1 MSYITFAETEDIAS
15 YSQVSVYYYDKE
27 HPDGV
32 YAENPVVLQRSDS
45 NGRKYYLIKLAEPI
59 TANKVRLGF
68 ARGYNLYNIVIAE
81 VNFYH
86 YDSLEDDILALYEND
101 LQTSLREGV
110 TEETINELQKR
121 LDSVDEKSGE
131 YHPERAVL
139 QRELDNA
146 RGLLEHGFN
155 DVIEIKPQITA
166 RRDAHLGFSGL
177 NAWQP
182 LGITAYE
189 GEQIV
194 IYVGH
199 NQLKT
204 GSNSALK
211 LIATQY
217 HAEAGAFASEVASLK
232 VGRNEITIPAIQSLA
247 CEGGGALYIQY
258 TGDNGNDRYAVRV
271 NGGVKEPVLDLY
283 GVTDEAE
290 RLERV
295 SAYVGELEEH
305 VASQE
310 ALHREK
316 HETAGEGNK
325 VNRAYD
331 KQNCILGATEIMLD
345 QMMLSV
351 SAEQIL
357 AGLGSGS
364 TQEKAAR
371 LNQSLR
377 AMDEMLELFYHHKGL
392 SDDPSAPATDRMPA
406 AHLNIRYMR
415 MFAGAFMYASGN
427 HIGIEWGSVPGLAT
441 SVPVQSENG
450 KYLSGNYFGWGI
462 AHEIGHNINQGSY
475 AIAEVTNNYFAVL
488 AQAKDRNDSV
498 RFQYKDVY
506 KKVTSNTVGHP
517 SNVFTHLAM
526 YWQLH
531 LAYDRGYNYKIYDSY
546 QEQQE
551 NLFYARVDSYSRNT
565 SLAPGN
571 LNLNGGSDQ
580 NIMRLACA
588 AAGRNLTEFFMRWG
602 LVPDQETSSYAGQ
615 FPKEERALYYLTDDA
630 RVYEIGRASCRERV

>member
-1 MSYITFAETEDIAS
+1 MLFRSQMSYITFAETEDIAS

-232 VGRNEITIPAIQSLA
+232 VGRNEITIPAIQSL
-247 CEGGGALYIQY
+247 
-258 TGDNGNDRYAVRV
+258 DR
-271 NGGVKEPVLDLY
+271 K
-283 GVTDEAE
+283 
-290 RLERV
+290 
-295 SAYVGELEEH
+295 
-305 VASQE
+305 
-310 ALHREK
+310 
-316 HETAGEGNK
+316 
-325 VNRAYD
+325 
-331 KQNCILGATEIMLD
+331 
-345 QMMLSV
+345 SV
-351 SAEQIL
+351 
-357 AGLGSGS
+357 
-364 TQEKAAR
+364 
-371 LNQSLR
+371 
-377 AMDEMLELFYHHKGL
+377 
-392 SDDPSAPATDRMPA
+392 
-406 AHLNIRYMR
+406 
-415 MFAGAFMYASGN
+415 
-427 HIGIEWGSVPGLAT
+427 V
-441 SVPVQSENG
+441 
-450 KYLSGNYFGWGI
+450 
-462 AHEIGHNINQGSY
+462 
-475 AIAEVTNNYFAVL
+475 
-488 AQAKDRNDSV
+488 
-498 RFQYKDVY
+498 
-506 KKVTSNTVGHP
+506 
-517 SNVFTHLAM
+517 
-526 YWQLH
+526 
-531 LAYDRGYNYKIYDSY
+531 
-546 QEQQE
+546 
-551 NLFYARVDSYSRNT
+551 
-565 SLAPGN
+565 
-571 LNLNGGSDQ
+571 
-580 NIMRLACA
+580 
-588 AAGRNLTEFFMRWG
+588 
-602 LVPDQETSSYAGQ
+602 
-615 FPKEERALYYLTDDA
+615 
-630 RVYEIGRASCRERV
+630 

>member
-1 MSYITFAETEDIAS
+1 
-15 YSQVSVYYYDKE
+15 
-27 HPDGV
+27 
-32 YAENPVVLQRSDS
+32 
-45 NGRKYYLIKLAEPI
+45 
-59 TANKVRLGF
+59 
-68 ARGYNLYNIVIAE
+68 
-81 VNFYH
+81 
-86 YDSLEDDILALYEND
+86 
-101 LQTSLREGV
+101 
-110 TEETINELQKR
+110 
-121 LDSVDEKSGE
+121 
-131 YHPERAVL
+131 
-139 QRELDNA
+139 
-146 RGLLEHGFN
+146 
-155 DVIEIKPQITA
+155 
-166 RRDAHLGFSGL
+166 GFSGL

-199 NQLKT
+199 NQLRT

-247 CEGGGALYIQY
+247 FEGGGALYIQY
-258 TGDNGNDRYAVRV
+258 TGNNSNDRYAVRV
-271 NGGVKEPVLDLY
+271 NGGVREPVLDLY
-283 GVTDEAE
+283 GVTDEAV
-290 RLERV
+290 RIERV
-295 SAYVGELEEH
+295 SAYVEELEEH

-310 ALHREK
+310 ALHKEK

-331 KQNCILGATEIMLD
+331 KQNCILGATEIVLD
-345 QMMLSV
+345 QMMLSL

-364 TQEKAAR
+364 SEEKAAK
-371 LNQSLR
+371 LSQSLR

-392 SDDPSAPATDRMPA
+392 SDDPAAPATDRMPA
-406 AHLNIRYMR
+406 RHLNIRYMR

-498 RFQYKDVY
+498 RFQYDNVY
-506 KKVTSNTVGHP
+506 KKVTSNT
-517 SNVFTHLAM
+517 
-526 YWQLH
+526 
-531 LAYDRGYNYKIYDSY
+531 
-546 QEQQE
+546 
-551 NLFYARVDSYSRNT
+551 
-565 SLAPGN
+565 
-571 LNLNGGSDQ
+571 
-580 NIMRLACA
+580 
-588 AAGRNLTEFFMRWG
+588 
-602 LVPDQETSSYAGQ
+602 
-615 FPKEERALYYLTDDA
+615 
-630 RVYEIGRASCRERV
+630 